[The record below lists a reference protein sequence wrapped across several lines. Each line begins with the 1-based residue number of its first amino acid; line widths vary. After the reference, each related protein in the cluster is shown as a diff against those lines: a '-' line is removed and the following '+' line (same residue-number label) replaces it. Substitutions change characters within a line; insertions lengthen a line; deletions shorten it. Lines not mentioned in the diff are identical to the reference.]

1 MDLQK
6 VIIDNF
12 LTVGHAEL
20 ELDNRGLLLIQGE
33 NDDDTSAN
41 SNGAGK
47 SSIVD
52 AICWGLYGETAR
64 GASGD
69 SVINRT
75 AKKECSVEQFWSDG
89 PAVQYRVVRYRK
101 HSTGK
106 NMVAVFETDGKTGIE
121 SDLTKGTDRET
132 QAVIEKILGCSLDV
146 FKGSIYAG
154 QEAMPDLPGMTDKNL
169 KLLIEEAAGVEIL
182 ADAYK
187 EANARALGA
196 DKEYSTAAAHV
207 KSLQGTLDGMRE
219 RLAESL
225 TEHGSFEAG
234 RKQRARDAMI
244 NVPTYQAQIQTA
256 KDRIATI
263 DETGL
268 TTRRTALQ
276 TALAGHKTMTDK
288 LAVLQLAERRADTH
302 AAGLLRDVEAQK
314 KDLAARQTGLANV
327 EALVGTPCSECGK
340 PYHEHD
346 LDSAREAKQAS
357 IDAAKKTLLNTAGLA
372 KAAVTAHNAAKQA
385 VTDFAATIHDVSAT
399 AGELAEIDKQL
410 GGATALRS
418 AIEARESAIASAKEV
433 AKKCLTEPNPWAKV
447 IETKN
452 ADIAK
457 LEKDLDDAAIHASS
471 KEDESRLMGEA
482 AKVFG
487 PAGVRAHILDT
498 VTPFLNERT
507 GEYLGALADGNITAT
522 WSTLAKNSK
531 GELKEKFNIDVVHAK
546 GGDNFKLLSGGE
558 KRKVRLATNLAL
570 QDMVASR
577 AEKPLNLWLGD
588 EIDDALDEA
597 GLERLIGVL
606 KKKAKER
613 GTVMVISH
621 KSLSDWISDMIIVKK
636 AGGVSSISGSTHRGL

>member
-1 MDLQK
+1 MDLK
-6 VIIDNF
+6 KIIIDNF
-12 LTVGHAEL
+12 LTISHAEL

-69 SVINRT
+69 IVVNRA
-75 AKKECSVEQFWSDG
+75 AKKECSVDQVWSDG
-89 PAVQYRVVRYRK
+89 DMEYRITRYRK

-106 NMVAVFETDGKTGIE
+106 NMVGVKEYDLKTGAE
-121 SDLTKGTDRET
+121 NDLTKGTDRET

-182 ADAYK
+182 ADAYR
-187 EANARALGA
+187 EANARALAA
-196 DKEYSTAAAHV
+196 DREYNTAAAHV

-219 RLAESL
+219 RLKESQ
-225 TEHGSFEAG
+225 TEHASFEAE
-234 RKQRARDAMI
+234 RKARARDELKD
-244 NVPTYQAQIQTA
+244 VPTYEAQIGTA
-256 KDRIATI
+256 KDRLAGI
-263 DETGL
+263 DETAL
-268 TTRRTALQ
+268 AARRAALQ
-276 TALAGHKTMTDK
+276 ADLTGHKTLTDR
-288 LAVLQLAERRADTH
+288 LATLQVAERNADRDATR
-302 AAGLLRDVEAQK
+302 LLGEVEAQK
-314 KDLAARQTGLANV
+314 RDLAARQTGLANV
-327 EALVGTPCSECGK
+327 EALVGTPCGECGK

-346 LDSAREAKQAS
+346 LDTARAAKQKA
-357 IDAAKKTLLNTAGLA
+357 IDDAKTTLLKTAGLA
-372 KAAVTAHNAAKQA
+372 KAAVAAHNAAKQA
-385 VTDFAATIHDVSAT
+385 VADFAATIPDVSAV
-399 AGELAEIDKQL
+399 AAEQAEIDERL
-410 GGATALRS
+410 LTAKKLIG
-418 AIEARESAIASAKEV
+418 AIEARENAIASVKNA
-433 AKKCLTEPNPWAKV
+433 ARARLTEPNPWAKV
-447 IETKN
+447 IETKQ
-452 ADIAK
+452 ADITK
-457 LEKDLDDAAIHASS
+457 LEKDLDDAAIYASG
-471 KEDESRLMGEA
+471 KEDEARLMEEA

-507 GEYLGALADGNITAT
+507 SEYLGALADGNITAT

-531 GELKEKFNIDVVHAK
+531 GELKEKFNIDVTHAK

-577 AEKPLNLWLGD
+577 AEKPINLWLGD

-606 KKKAKER
+606 EKKAKER

-621 KSLSDWISDMIIVKK
+621 KSLKDWIDSVINVKK
-636 AGGVSSISGSTHRGL
+636 SGGVSEITGATHKGL